1 MFGLGI
7 WELVLILLIVLV
19 LFGRKLPD
27 LGEGLG
33 RGIRNFRKSMREPDE
48 IDVTPKE
55 SQSRPIPPAGSRIA
69 SADSAS
75 AGWKSPGRSS
85 LLRFW
90 TRWRCRPR

>member
-7 WELVLILLIVLV
+7 WELVLILLIILV

-55 SQSRPIPPAGSRIA
+55 KEEKEEKEKG
-69 SADSAS
+69 
-75 AGWKSPGRSS
+75 KKNSS
-85 LLRFW
+85 
-90 TRWRCRPR
+90 

>member
-7 WELVLILLIVLV
+7 WELVLILAIILV

-27 LGEGLG
+27 LGDGLG

-55 SQSRPIPPAGSRIA
+55 GEEKEKGKKNPP
-69 SADSAS
+69 
-75 AGWKSPGRSS
+75 
-85 LLRFW
+85 
-90 TRWRCRPR
+90 

>member
-55 SQSRPIPPAGSRIA
+55 GEEKEKEKEK
-69 SADSAS
+69 
-75 AGWKSPGRSS
+75 GKKNSP
-85 LLRFW
+85 
-90 TRWRCRPR
+90 

>member
-7 WELVLILLIVLV
+7 WELLIILFLVVL

-33 RGIRNFRKSMREPDE
+33 KGIRNFRKSMREPDE

-55 SQSRPIPPAGSRIA
+55 EEEKIKDKKGPP
-69 SADSAS
+69 
-75 AGWKSPGRSS
+75 
-85 LLRFW
+85 
-90 TRWRCRPR
+90 

>member
-7 WELVLILLIVLV
+7 WELVLILVIVLV

-48 IDVTPKE
+48 IDVTPKDGE
-55 SQSRPIPPAGSRIA
+55 EKEKG
-69 SADSAS
+69 
-75 AGWKSPGRSS
+75 KKNSP
-85 LLRFW
+85 
-90 TRWRCRPR
+90 